1 MVTLQGDLV
10 ILRELELKDLT
21 FLYTIENDESLWEL
35 SQTKTPF
42 SKDILQK
49 YLETAQKNP
58 QKIKQL
64 RLVITSKTNE
74 QPIGFIDLF
83 DLDSENKRAG
93 VSIVIL
99 NSHRR
104 NGFGKEALSLL
115 IQYSFND
122 LGLHQ
127 VYSNVLEDNDASIR
141 LFESIGFEKVG
152 LKKDW
157 RFFKGRYKNEYLF
170 QMMNHVL

>member
-10 ILRELELKDLT
+10 NLRALELKDLT

-49 YLETAQKNP
+49 YLETAQKKP

-74 QPIGFIDLF
+74 PIGFIDLF
-83 DLDSENKRAG
+83 ELDSENKRAG

-115 IQYSFND
+115 IQYSFNA

-127 VYSNVLEDNDASIR
+127 VYSNVLEDNNASIC
-141 LFESIGFEKVG
+141 LFESVGFEKIG

-157 RFFKGRYKNEYLF
+157 RLYEGRYKNEYLF
-170 QMMNHVL
+170 QLINHVL

>member
-1 MVTLQGDLV
+1 MVKLQGNLV
-10 ILRELELKDLT
+10 NLRALELKDLT

-74 QPIGFIDLF
+74 PIGFIDLF
-83 DLDSENKRAG
+83 ELDSENKRAG

-115 IQYSFND
+115 IQYSFNT

-127 VYSNVLEDNDASIR
+127 VYSNVLEDNNASIC
-141 LFESIGFEKVG
+141 LFESVGFEKIG

-157 RFFKGRYKNEYLF
+157 RLYEGRYKNEYLF
-170 QMMNHVL
+170 QLINHVL

>member
-1 MVTLQGDLV
+1 MVKLQGNLV
-10 ILRELELKDLT
+10 NLRALELKDLT

-74 QPIGFIDLF
+74 PIGFIDLF
-83 DLDSENKRAG
+83 ELDSENKRAG

-99 NSHRR
+99 NLHRR

-115 IQYSFND
+115 IQYSFNT

-127 VYSNVLEDNDASIR
+127 VYSNVLEDNNASIC
-141 LFESIGFEKVG
+141 LFESVGFEKIG
-152 LKKDW
+152 LKNDW
-157 RFFKGRYKNEYLF
+157 RLYEGRYKNEYLF
-170 QMMNHVL
+170 QLINHVL

>member
-1 MVTLQGDLV
+1 MVASQGDLV
-10 ILRELELKDLT
+10 NLRALELKDLA

-42 SKDILQK
+42 SKEILQK
-49 YLETAQKNP
+49 YLETTQKDSEE
-58 QKIKQL
+58 IKQL

-74 QPIGFIDLF
+74 PIGFIDLF
-83 DLDSENKRAG
+83 ELDSENKRAG

-115 IQYSFND
+115 IQHSFNT

-127 VYSNVLEDNDASIR
+127 VYSNVLEDNNASIC
-141 LFESIGFEKVG
+141 LFESVGFEKIG

-157 RFFKGRYKNEYLF
+157 RLYEGRYKNEYLF
-170 QMMNHVL
+170 QLINHVL

>member
-1 MVTLQGDLV
+1 MVKLQGNLV
-10 ILRELELKDLT
+10 NLRALELKDLT

-74 QPIGFIDLF
+74 PIGFIDLF
-83 DLDSENKRAG
+83 ELDSENKRAG

-115 IQYSFND
+115 IQYSFNT

-127 VYSNVLEDNDASIR
+127 VYSNVLEDNNASIC
-141 LFESIGFEKVG
+141 LFESVGFEKIG
-152 LKKDW
+152 LKNDW
-157 RFFKGRYKNEYLF
+157 RLYEGRYKNEYLF
-170 QMMNHVL
+170 QLINHVL

>member
-1 MVTLQGDLV
+1 MVASQGDLV
-10 ILRELELKDLT
+10 NLRALELKDLA

-42 SKDILQK
+42 SKEILQK
-49 YLETAQKNP
+49 YLETTQKDSEE
-58 QKIKQL
+58 IKQL

-74 QPIGFIDLF
+74 PIGFIDLF
-83 DLDSENKRAG
+83 ELDSENKRAG

-99 NSHRR
+99 ISHRR

-115 IQYSFND
+115 IHYSFND

-127 VYSNVLEDNDASIR
+127 VYSNVLEDNNASIC
-141 LFESIGFEKVG
+141 LFESVGFEKIG

-157 RFFKGRYKNEYLF
+157 RLYEGRYKNEYLF
-170 QMMNHVL
+170 QLINHVL

>member
-1 MVTLQGDLV
+1 MVASQGDLV
-10 ILRELELKDLT
+10 NLRALELKDLA
-21 FLYTIENDESLWEL
+21 FLYTIENNESLWEL

-42 SKDILQK
+42 SKEILQK
-49 YLETAQKNP
+49 YLETTQKDSEE
-58 QKIKQL
+58 IKQL

-74 QPIGFIDLF
+74 PIGFIDLF
-83 DLDSENKRAG
+83 ELDSENKRAG

-115 IQYSFND
+115 IQYSFNA

-127 VYSNVLEDNDASIR
+127 VYSNVLEDNNASIC
-141 LFESIGFEKVG
+141 LFESVGFEKVG

-157 RFFKGRYKNEYLF
+157 RLYEGRYKNEYLF
-170 QMMNHVL
+170 QLINHVL